1 MASYSQYQA
10 KPMQW
15 SEVINNPLLQDLP
28 FKIELNKFGKLLM
41 SPASNLHGRVQVR
54 LAAALLN
61 DMPDGEVIT
70 ECSVET
76 SDGVKVAD
84 VVWASAAF
92 ISEFGYTTPYI
103 KAPELCVEIVSPSNS
118 KQEMELKTEL
128 YLARGAQEVWVV
140 YEDARI
146 DIFTHTGQQSKS
158 QFSDGLVKTIL
169 QQFK

>member
-1 MASYSQYQA
+1 
-10 KPMQW
+10 MQW

-61 DMPDGEVIT
+61 DMPDGEVIS

-92 ISEFGYTTPYI
+92 ISEFGYVTPYT

-118 KQEMELKTEL
+118 KLEMDQKTEL

-146 DIFTHTGQQSKS
+146 EIFTHTGQQSKS
-158 QFSDGLVKTIL
+158 QFSEGLVKTIL

>member
-1 MASYSQYQA
+1 
-10 KPMQW
+10 MQW